1 MHLNANDGFNIYLYW
16 CKIFAYIFFYFLY
29 KGIAKQLLSGSKWF
43 HALVWV
49 AGVFLMLAKCFL
61 TVLCEMYSM
70 PVRSFYLFY
79 HLIG

>member
-1 MHLNANDGFNIYLYW
+1 MHLIENDDLIFICIGVKSLPIY
-16 CKIFAYIFFYFLY
+16 FYFLY

-49 AGVFLMLAKCFL
+49 AGVFLMLANVFF

>member
-1 MHLNANDGFNIYLYW
+1 MHLIANDGFNIYLYW
-16 CKIFAYIFFYFLY
+16 CKIFAYIFFLY

-49 AGVFLMLAKCFL
+49 AGVFLMLAKCFH

-70 PVRSFYLFY
+70 SMTLFTFFT
-79 HLIG
+79 I